1 MSQKKEKYAR
11 EMGRRMTNAE
21 DRLNRLES
29 PADNSFEDHMNRI
42 HYMSE
47 CRERAAM
54 KERADHHRERALAAE
69 AKTRVWQAVAF
80 GAIISAILVLIVAIT
95 AVKADAKTMP
105 AAPPV
110 SSENELTISGGESAT
125 QPENDAKN
133 TPVFVTSLTQITDS
147 DKVAAKIYNVPLDA
161 ELQQLLRQA
170 CEESGNDMELA
181 LAVIWAET
189 DFRNIV
195 GDDGASEGY
204 MQVQK
209 RWHADRMARL
219 GVTDLMDPAS
229 NFRTGCDYL
238 AELLDKYP
246 LANALSFYNSGDPAL
261 RPYCE
266 EVMDYMA
273 ILRGEGGA

>member
-69 AKTRVWQAVAF
+69 AKTRVWQTVAF

-95 AVKADAKTMP
+95 AVKADAKAVP
-105 AAPPV
+105 AEECAP
-110 SSENELTISGGESAT
+110 SKNELTISGDESAT
-125 QPENDAKN
+125 QSENDAKN

-161 ELQQLLRQA
+161 EHQQLLRQA
-170 CEESGNDMELA
+170 CDESGIDMELA

-189 DFRNIV
+189 DFRNLI
-195 GDDGASEGY
+195 GDDGASFGY

-209 RWHADRMARL
+209 KWHESRMERL
-219 GVTDLMDPAS
+219 GVTDLRDPAG
-229 NFRTGCDYL
+229 NFLVGCDYL
-238 AELLDKYP
+238 AELLAVYP
-246 LANALSFYNSGDPAL
+246 KEEALTAYNRGTPGRSAYAKSVLAY
-261 RPYCE
+261 E
-266 EVMDYMA
+266 EANYE
-273 ILRGEGGA
+273 RTC

>member
-1 MSQKKEKYAR
+1 MSQKTAKHIRRIERKVESIQETQRTFEECLARVEYEQSCQDNARKKAQVDRQSRRELEAEYSAKHWRTVAYA
-11 EMGRRMTNAE
+11 
-21 DRLNRLES
+21 
-29 PADNSFEDHMNRI
+29 
-42 HYMSE
+42 
-47 CRERAAM
+47 
-54 KERADHHRERALAAE
+54 
-69 AKTRVWQAVAF
+69 
-80 GAIISAILVLIVAIT
+80 AIISAILVLIVAIT
-95 AVKADAKTMP
+95 AVQDAK
-105 AAPPV
+105 AAEPLAD
-110 SSENELTISGGESAT
+110 ELTISEAETTTHS
-125 QPENDAKN
+125 ENEAKN
-133 TPVFVTSLTQITDS
+133 APIFESNHTQITDS

-161 ELQQLLRQA
+161 ELQQMLRQA
-170 CEESGNDMELA
+170 CEESGIDMELA

-266 EVMDYMA
+266 KVMDYMA
-273 ILRGEGGA
+273 ILSGEGGA

>member
-1 MSQKKEKYAR
+1 MSEKRAKQI
-11 EMGRRMTNAE
+11 RRMERKVDILQQQHQTFEQCLARVEYEQACQGNARKKAHV
-21 DRLNRLES
+21 DRQSRRELE
-29 PADNSFEDHMNRI
+29 AE
-42 HYMSE
+42 YMA
-47 CRERAAM
+47 R
-54 KERADHHRERALAAE
+54 HW
-69 AKTRVWQAVAF
+69 KTVAYA
-80 GAIISAILVLIVAIT
+80 AIITAILVLIVAIT
-95 AVKADAKTMP
+95 AVRTDAKTP
-105 AAPPV
+105 PTETAPP
-110 SSENELTISGGESAT
+110 SGGESAT

-133 TPVFVTSLTQITDS
+133 TPIFVTDLTQITDS
-147 DKVAAKIYNVPLDA
+147 DKVVSKIYNVPLDA

-170 CEESGNDMELA
+170 CEESGIDMELA

-189 DFRNIV
+189 DFRNLI
-195 GDDGASEGY
+195 GDDGTSFGY

-209 RWHADRMARL
+209 KWHADRMARL

-238 AELLDKYP
+238 AELLGKYP